1 MSKLVEV
8 KNLKKYFKSPRGTV
22 HATDDVTFCI
32 EQGKTMGIVGESG
45 CGKSTLGKNALVH
58 LEESTGGQII
68 FNNEDV
74 TQLSKKGLKEY
85 HSHAQMI
92 FGILILHWI
101 QDIPLRML

>member
-45 CGKSTLGKNALVH
+45 CGKSTLGRMLVH

-92 FGILILHWI
+92 F
-101 QDIPLRML
+101 QDP

>member
-45 CGKSTLGKNALVH
+45 CGKSTL
-58 LEESTGGQII
+58 SRISSRR
-68 FNNEDV
+68 
-74 TQLSKKGLKEY
+74 LSVK
-85 HSHAQMI
+85 SWWFTSCMTI
-92 FGILILHWI
+92 
-101 QDIPLRML
+101 

>member
-45 CGKSTLGKNALVH
+45 CGKSTLGRMLVH

-74 TQLSKKGLKEY
+74 TQLSKRIEGIPFPCTDDLSGSLFFTGSKIY
-85 HSHAQMI
+85 H
-92 FGILILHWI
+92 
-101 QDIPLRML
+101 